1 MLDVLL
7 GEWSMEA
14 VFPGAPPSD
23 ARGRVSFEWMAGERF
38 LIQRWDT
45 PVPEAP
51 DGLAV
56 IGYDEGRETLLQHYF
71 DSRGVARVYEM
82 TLGDG
87 VWTLTRTKPDFSPLS
102 FAQRFV
108 GRFSDDGMR
117 IDGRWEIAHDGT
129 TFEHDFELIYTRTR

>member
-7 GEWSMEA
+7 GEWTMEA
-14 VFPGAPPSD
+14 VFPGAQPSD
-23 ARGRVSFEWMAGERF
+23 ARGRVSFEWMTGERF
-38 LIQRWDT
+38 LIQRWET

-51 DGLAV
+51 DGLAI
-56 IGYDEGRETLLQHYF
+56 IGYDEGRDTLLQHYF

-82 TLGDG
+82 TLDGG

-129 TFEHDFELIYTRTR
+129 TWEHDFELIYTRR